1 MMKSETRHGADAPV
15 EFGWFAPCCE
25 DDYEFLGVPDPSLAS
40 TPEHV
45 RNVMLAADRAGF
57 KNILL
62 PSGFN
67 TGVDAWTRAAAL
79 SGEVRNIHLLPAVR
93 VGEHHPPMFARAA
106 ANLDWMLG
114 GKLNIN
120 IISSPLVGLPPEPS
134 EVRYRRTQE
143 FMHVV
148 KAFWQREHVRFNGEF
163 FRLDLKADLPRPIQP
178 GGPPLYFGGSSPAAK
193 EAAAAEADVYLFW
206 GDTVPAIEAG
216 IAEMRERAARYD
228 RSLLFGLRVHVI
240 ARPTENEAQAAAQR
254 LVSRLTSDVGETIK
268 QRALDKDS
276 VGKARQNELLAR
288 GEWADTFLWTGI
300 GRGRPGCGTAIVG
313 SYDQVEAKLREY
325 LRAGVQA
332 FILSGYPHQPE
343 AERFGR
349 YLLPRFA
356 HQATCRALL
365 LDQHTRS
372 GIGEAS

>member
-1 MMKSETRHGADAPV
+1 MTAFFDAPV

-25 DDYEFLGVPDPSLAS
+25 DDCEFLGVPDPAFAS
-40 TPEHV
+40 TLEHV
-45 RNVMLAADRAGF
+45 REVVLAADRAGF
-57 KNILL
+57 RNILL

-67 TGVDAWTRAAAL
+67 TGVDAWTLAAAL
-79 SGEVRNIHLLPAVR
+79 ARDVQHIHLLPAVR
-93 VGEHHPPMFARAA
+93 VGEQHPPMFARAA
-106 ANLDWMLG
+106 ANLDRMLG
-114 GKLNIN
+114 GKLNVN
-120 IISSPLVGLPPEPS
+120 IISSPLAGLPPEPS
-134 EVRYRRTQE
+134 SVRYERTRE
-143 FMHVV
+143 FMHVL
-148 KAFWQREHVRFNGEF
+148 KAFWREEHVQFDGEF
-163 FRLDLKADLPRPIQP
+163 YRFDLRADLPPSVQP

-193 EAAAAEADVYLFW
+193 MAAARESDVYLFW
-206 GDTVPAIEAG
+206 GDTVPAIREG
-216 IAEMRERAARYD
+216 VAEMTQLAAGHG

-240 ARPTENEAQAAAQR
+240 ARETEAEAHAAADR
-254 LVSRLTSDVGETIK
+254 LVSRLTAGVGETIK

-276 VGKARQNELLAR
+276 VGKARQNELLAQ

-356 HQATCRALL
+356 HQTTCRALL
-365 LDQHTRS
+365 LDQHTHSR
-372 GIGEAS
+372 IGEAS